1 MKRFAADRGWESMNN
16 ADVLQLGLIV
26 LRCLCD
32 AALGC
37 REASH
42 FRAHDS

>member
-1 MKRFAADRGWESMNN
+1 M
-16 ADVLQLGLIV
+16 LQLGLIV
-26 LRCLCD
+26 LHRLCD

-42 FRAHDS
+42 FRAYDS